1 MEERIQQRIAELEQ
15 AEIAARMR
23 LAAVQTV
30 LAELRAL
37 LSPAPEQPHLSGDDL
52 GEQAP

>member
-1 MEERIQQRIAELEQ
+1 MEERITQRIAELEQ

-37 LSPAPEQPHLSGDDL
+37 LSPEEAQPQMSGDDL